1 MEKRQA
7 RAAAAGDGSRAGRP
21 AGGGWRRARWTL
33 TRRRPWGRRRRHRRV
48 TTAGTTETAAGSS
61 RSSRKRPYPY
71 EVGEEDREI
80 DKMFK
85 CNYWEDPAR
94 EGTLQRFGQL
104 FARAAAVD
112 VYCESSRRIVAAWLA
127 GRAHLKLDD
136 KET

>member
-1 MEKRQA
+1 MDREQ
-7 RAAAAGDGSRAGRP
+7 AGRGRVAPRAMDVDPPP
-21 AGGGWRRARWTL
+21 AVGTKKKTPEGDDGGNHGYGGWA
-33 TRRRPWGRRRRHRRV
+33 
-48 TTAGTTETAAGSS
+48 AGTTETAAGSS

>member
-1 MEKRQA
+1 MDVDPPPAVGTKKK
-7 RAAAAGDGSRAGRP
+7 GDDGGNH
-21 AGGGWRRARWTL
+21 GYGGWA
-33 TRRRPWGRRRRHRRV
+33 
-48 TTAGTTETAAGSS
+48 AGTTETAAGSS